1 MRDASLLAVRGLTKT
16 FGALRASDGIDFD
29 VREGETHA
37 VIGPNGAGKSTLL
50 RAISGLIPI
59 DAGRIVFAGEDVA
72 DRPPHV
78 VAGRGIVQMPGGAGV
93 FPTLTVA
100 ENLRVAGWLHRSDRA
115 AVEADVRR
123 MEQLF
128 PVLAERSST
137 PAGNLSG
144 GQQQM
149 LALAMSVLCRP
160 QLLMID
166 ELSLGLAPAV
176 VAQLLRFVDHL
187 RAEGTTLVVVEQSV
201 NLALEVAD
209 RAVFLERGQVRFA
222 GPARELLDRPDLL
235 RSVFLGTA
243 SRAVKGAPERAPAP
257 VAATATAAPTPTA
270 QAKPTRPTLQ
280 AIELSATFGGV
291 RAVDHVT
298 FDVAKGE
305 IVGVIG
311 PNGAGKTTLFDL
323 LSGFVPPE
331 GGRVLIGGRDVTAL
345 RAPARA
351 RLGLGRSFQDARLF
365 PSLTVEETIAAAHER
380 WATVGDP
387 LSAAFHLPNAVESE
401 HEIAKRT
408 RKLIKMLGL
417 GPYRSLFV
425 RELSTGTRRIV
436 DLACLLAHRP
446 KAVLLDEP
454 ASGIA
459 QREVEQLAPLIRR
472 IRDETGASLVIVEH
486 DIPLVEDVADRLV
499 AMDQGRVVATG
510 PPAAVL
516 SDPAVLS
523 SYLGDDQTAINRSGP
538 APDVPAGA
546 APDPRG

>member
-1 MRDASLLAVRGLTKT
+1 
-16 FGALRASDGIDFD
+16 
-29 VREGETHA
+29 
-37 VIGPNGAGKSTLL
+37 
-50 RAISGLIPI
+50 
-59 DAGRIVFAGEDVA
+59 
-72 DRPPHV
+72 
-78 VAGRGIVQMPGGAGV
+78 
-93 FPTLTVA
+93 
-100 ENLRVAGWLHRSDRA
+100 
-115 AVEADVRR
+115 
-123 MEQLF
+123 
-128 PVLAERSST
+128 
-137 PAGNLSG
+137 
-144 GQQQM
+144 M

-222 GPARELLDRPDLL
+222 GPARDLLDRPDLL

-243 SRAVKGAPERAPAP
+243 SRAANGAHPQASATRPAAEPTKATERAESPG
-257 VAATATAAPTPTA
+257 V

-280 AIELSATFGGV
+280 AIELSASFGGV

-298 FDVAKGE
+298 LEVAKGE

-323 LSGFVPPE
+323 LSGFIPTE

-380 WATVGDP
+380 WVTVGDP

-401 HEIAKRT
+401 HEVAKKT

-486 DIPLVEDVADRLV
+486 DIPLVEEVADRLV
-499 AMDQGRVVATG
+499 AMDQGRVVAAG
-510 PPAAVL
+510 LPAAVL

-538 APDVPAGA
+538 APDAPTGA